1 MSPCPPC
8 HTDDMELPDPT
19 TARLLDPDAPSP
31 ADVDAYRLLTADIA
45 SGVAVVAARH
55 RRRDV
60 AATVTGFLDVSW
72 DPPTM
77 LVSLFE
83 EGRICDA
90 VESSGAWA
98 LSVLRR
104 DQEGIANWLASPGNP
119 VEGLLDGVPFRR
131 APRSGAPVLDGALA
145 WFELA
150 TVAVHTAATH
160 RIVVGEVT
168 AMGRG
173 VEEAAADDPLVHYAR
188 GYRGLAR

>member
-1 MSPCPPC
+1 
-8 HTDDMELPDPT
+8 MELPDP
-19 TARLLDPDAPSP
+19 APAHLVDPSAPDAE
-31 ADVDAYRLLTADIA
+31 DVGAYRLLAADIA

-60 AATVTGFLDVSW
+60 AATVTGFLDVSY

-90 VESSGAWA
+90 VESSGAWT

-104 DQEGIANWLASPGNP
+104 DQEGLANWLASPGNP
-119 VEGLLDGVPFRR
+119 VEGLLDGVAFRR
-131 APRSGAPVLDGALA
+131 APHSGAPVLDGALA
-145 WFELA
+145 WFELS

-173 VEEAAADDPLVHYAR
+173 VAEAQADDPLVHYAR
-188 GYRGLAR
+188 GYRGLTR

>member
-1 MSPCPPC
+1 
-8 HTDDMELPDPT
+8 MELPDAVP
-19 TARLLDPDAPSP
+19 AHLLDPGAVAAEDAET
-31 ADVDAYRLLTADIA
+31 YRLLAADLA

-60 AATVTGFLDVSW
+60 AATVTGFLDVSY

-90 VESSGAWA
+90 VESSGAWT

-104 DQEGIANWLASPGNP
+104 GQEGVAAWLASPGNP
-119 VEGLLDGVPFRR
+119 VEGLLDRVPFRR
-131 APRSGAPVLDGALA
+131 APRSGAPVLDGALV
-145 WFELA
+145 WFELS

-160 RIVVGEVT
+160 RVVVGEVT

-173 VEEAAADDPLVHYAR
+173 VREMDADEPLVHYAR
-188 GYRGLAR
+188 SYRGVTS

>member
-1 MSPCPPC
+1 
-8 HTDDMELPDPT
+8 MELPDAAPAHLIDPAAVD
-19 TARLLDPDAPSP
+19 TADAE
-31 ADVDAYRLLTADIA
+31 AYRLLAADIA

-60 AATVTGFLDVSW
+60 AATVTGFLDVSY

-90 VESSGAWA
+90 VESSGAWT

-104 DQEGIANWLASPGNP
+104 DQEGVANWLASPGNP
-119 VEGLLDGVPFRR
+119 VEGLLARVPFRR
-131 APRSGAPVLDGALA
+131 APHCGAPVLAGALA
-145 WFELA
+145 WFELS

-168 AMGRG
+168 AMGRAVAEG
-173 VEEAAADDPLVHYAR
+173 DADDPLVHFAR
-188 GYRGLAR
+188 GYRGVSR

>member
-1 MSPCPPC
+1 
-8 HTDDMELPDPT
+8 MERPEPAPARSLEPAAVDPVN
-19 TARLLDPDAPSP
+19 A
-31 ADVDAYRLLTADIA
+31 DAYRLLTADIA

-55 RRRDV
+55 RRRDH

-83 EGRICDA
+83 EGRICEA
-90 VESSGAWA
+90 VESSGAWT

-104 DQEGIANWLASPGNP
+104 DQEGVANRLASPGNP
-119 VEGLLDGVPFRR
+119 VEGLLDGIPLRR

-150 TVAVHTAATH
+150 TVAVHGAATH

-173 VEEAAADDPLVHYAR
+173 VPEGRADDPLVHYAR
-188 GYRGLAR
+188 GYHRLGP